1 MSNFVPDLHSLSL
14 YGRNSMNTLLNFSF
28 FCSTKIKSHTGL
40 QLLNDF
46 WVNHFFK
53 PLTFFKE
60 NQALRAYTTSSFSFV
75 LCLTSRSR
83 SLSLGWV
90 SARFRKMT
98 NSAVSQSVGGM
109 QWVSLW
115 PPACCYNTAWPP
127 EPSSPLWA
135 CHPVLVLKHTH
146 TYTITRKTTT
156 HKSHWVVTEGAAVFS
171 SYVLTLVW
179 KAHWQESG
187 KGSR

>member
-1 MSNFVPDLHSLSL
+1 MIFEPSVQTSNFLQTKPSTDSLNHFILFSCSLSAFAYL
-14 YGRNSMNTLLNFSF
+14 KVSF
-28 FCSTKIKSHTGL
+28 
-40 QLLNDF
+40 
-46 WVNHFFK
+46 
-53 PLTFFKE
+53 
-60 NQALRAYTTSSFSFV
+60 
-75 LCLTSRSR
+75 

-127 EPSSPLWA
+127 EPSSPLGA

-156 HKSHWVVTEGAAVFS
+156 HKSHWVVTEGAAEFS
-171 SYVLTLVW
+171 SYMLTRVW